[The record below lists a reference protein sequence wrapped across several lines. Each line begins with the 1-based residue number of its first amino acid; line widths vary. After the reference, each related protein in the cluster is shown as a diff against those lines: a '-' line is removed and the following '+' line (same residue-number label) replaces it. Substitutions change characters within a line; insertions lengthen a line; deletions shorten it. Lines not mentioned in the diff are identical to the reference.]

1 MKPLESQ
8 AGSKSDIFVS
18 TFLQAKAYT
27 DHWANLNFIVKMK
40 KIGGQPA
47 AASSEPAPQPAEVAE
62 PVASTSAAAD
72 AADAAAAAAVAAPPA
87 AVAPAPVEEAMA

>member
-18 TFLQAKAYT
+18 TFHQAKAYT

-40 KIGGQPA
+40 KIATKQ
-47 AASSEPAPQPAEVAE
+47 AEIGKDVATE
-62 PVASTSAAAD
+62 IFAFFFSLRKQA
-72 AADAAAAAAVAAPPA
+72 
-87 AVAPAPVEEAMA
+87 